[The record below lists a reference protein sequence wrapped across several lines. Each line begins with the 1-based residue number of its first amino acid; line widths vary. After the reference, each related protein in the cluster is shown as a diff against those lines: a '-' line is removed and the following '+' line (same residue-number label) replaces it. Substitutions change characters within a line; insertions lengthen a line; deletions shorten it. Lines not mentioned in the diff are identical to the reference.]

1 LWRSFCEI
9 CAFCIQYTVCGKN
22 CFSRDAKISISQ
34 QGSGFEKHIHWIVR
48 YLISKAMTNK
58 LLGLKISVHNALDT
72 AFKNYL
78 IEKYTENWVEMVK
91 KT

>member
-1 LWRSFCEI
+1 
-9 CAFCIQYTVCGKN
+9 
-22 CFSRDAKISISQ
+22 
-34 QGSGFEKHIHWIVR
+34 
-48 YLISKAMTNK
+48 MTNK